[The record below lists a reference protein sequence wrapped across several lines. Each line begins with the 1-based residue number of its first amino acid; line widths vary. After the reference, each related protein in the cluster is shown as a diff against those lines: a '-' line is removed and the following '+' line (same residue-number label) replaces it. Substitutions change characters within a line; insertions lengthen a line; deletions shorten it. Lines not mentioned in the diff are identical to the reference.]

1 MDQELTN
8 LQSRLNGYRM
18 VESRLQQE
26 RLRLSSKMPDIARSL
41 DQVHLLLEK
50 KEAQEP
56 VTLDFEV
63 TDHVYA
69 KAKID
74 NPQSVLLWLGANVML
89 EYSLEEAKELLSG
102 QRDKASGMLE
112 DAREKGT
119 WLKNQMT
126 TAEVL
131 TARIYNY
138 DIQKKKAEA
147 EAGK

>member
-1 MDQELTN
+1 MTN

-26 RLRLSSKMPDIARSL
+26 RLRLSSKMPYIARSL

-63 TDHVYA
+63 TDNVYA

>member
-1 MDQELTN
+1 LTN

>member
-1 MDQELTN
+1 VDQELTN